1 MYGPLHRS
9 IIIDSKEVHL
19 TSSINFQYKMLLI
32 KIGGE
37 ELIQSNFTTQKL
49 EIKLLEENKG
59 KTRRGNILF
68 SSSQLWKMFSG
79 ERLK

>member
-1 MYGPLHRS
+1 
-9 IIIDSKEVHL
+9 
-19 TSSINFQYKMLLI
+19 MLLI